1 MRPAVGWS
9 LSFPAKV
16 DVTVVDGSFQR
27 QHNTYIA
34 TRSSYVQRRSSD
46 GHACK
51 DAGFG
56 HAACPSSRPCV
67 QHRALPAMPDLQGT
81 VRHLPGRPTASPRR
95 HRNGASMIFDIYN
108 LRMQR
113 ITWVD
118 ATDTLD
124 ALKHATR
131 VHGRGASVEK
141 RLTVQERLQKER
153 AAEEE
158 AWISTAEM

>member
-1 MRPAVGWS
+1 
-9 LSFPAKV
+9 
-16 DVTVVDGSFQR
+16 
-27 QHNTYIA
+27 
-34 TRSSYVQRRSSD
+34 
-46 GHACK
+46 
-51 DAGFG
+51 
-56 HAACPSSRPCV
+56 
-67 QHRALPAMPDLQGT
+67 
-81 VRHLPGRPTASPRR
+81 
-95 HRNGASMIFDIYN
+95 MIFDIYN